1 MDKVIQNLK
10 NMEKW
15 IAANLR
21 RPAKFKTHYD
31 FMRLAVEVMNR
42 CLYLLKLGVYSTPD
56 AETANVGYAQPKAI
70 IVGHLVRLTKL
81 YEGALI
87 HISERQVELARIFF
101 RLILETTI
109 KMKYLIKAKEPTFRN
124 FILDSYRP
132 EWEMLQHLEA
142 VAKTRPLKSIEKRMT
157 QSIKSRMRKE
167 GISESEL
174 TSHKQRGIDG
184 KNFRQLCEDL
194 GDDGILYLYG
204 YRESSY
210 YVHGDWQDIQAYHL
224 AKEAD
229 RYVPSLSFNDS
240 DPRLACPL
248 TQICLDILLAYL
260 EWNKSDPHDVMTPV
274 IAKLRELNASLD
286 EAHESW
292 FGEEYQ

>member
-21 RPAKFKTHYD
+21 RPAKFETHYD

-70 IVGHLVRLTKL
+70 IVGHMVRLTKL

-101 RLILETTI
+101 RLIFETAI
-109 KMKYLIKAKEPTFRN
+109 KMEYLIKAKEPTFRN

-132 EWEMLQHLEA
+132 ELEMLQELE
-142 VAKTRPLKSIEKRMT
+142 VKGNSQLKPIEKRIT
-157 QSIKSRMRKE
+157 QSIESRTAKE

-184 KNFRQLCEDL
+184 KNFRQLCEEL

-204 YRESSY
+204 YRESSH

-224 AKEAD
+224 TKEGAH
-229 RYVPSLSFNDS
+229 YVPSLSFNDS

-260 EWNKSDPHDVMTPV
+260 EWNKSDPHGVMTPV
-274 IAKLRELNASLD
+274 IAKLRELNTSLD
-286 EAHESW
+286 EEHESW
-292 FGEEYQ
+292 LGEEYQ

>member
-15 IAANLR
+15 IASNLR
-21 RPAKFKTHYD
+21 RPAEFETHYD

-56 AETANVGYAQPKAI
+56 AETANLGYAQPKAI
-70 IVGHLVRLTKL
+70 IVGHMVRLTKL

-87 HISERQVELARIFF
+87 HISEHQVELARVFF
-101 RLILETTI
+101 YLILETAVN
-109 KMKYLIKAKEPTFRN
+109 MKYLIAAKEQTSRN
-124 FILDSYRP
+124 FIVASYRP
-132 EWEMLQHLEA
+132 ELEMLQDLEA
-142 VAKTRPLKSIEKRMT
+142 VAKTRPLKSIEQRITM
-157 QSIKSRMRKE
+157 SIKSRMGKE

-184 KNFRQLCEDL
+184 KNFRQLCEHL
-194 GDDGILYLYG
+194 GDNGMLYLYG
-204 YRESSY
+204 YREGSH

-224 AKEAD
+224 AKEGD

-248 TQICLDILLAYL
+248 TQICLDSLLAYL
-260 EWNKSDPHDVMTPV
+260 EWNKSDPHGVMLPV

-292 FGEEYQ
+292 FGEECQ

>member
-56 AETANVGYAQPKAI
+56 AETANVGYAQPEAI
-70 IVGHLVRLTKL
+70 IVGHMVRLTKL

-101 RLILETTI
+101 RLILETAI
-109 KMKYLIKAKEPTFRN
+109 KMAYLIKAKEPTFRN
-124 FILDSYRP
+124 FIFDSYRP
-132 EWEMLQHLEA
+132 ELEMLQELE
-142 VAKTRPLKSIEKRMT
+142 VKGKSRLKPIEERIT
-157 QSIKSRMRKE
+157 QSIKSRMGKE

-184 KNFRQLCEDL
+184 KKFRQLCEDL

-204 YRESSY
+204 YRESSH

-224 AKEAD
+224 TKEGD

-248 TQICLDILLAYL
+248 TRICLDILSAYL
-260 EWNKSDPHDVMTPV
+260 EWNKSDPHGVMTRV
-274 IAKLRELNASLD
+274 IAKLRELNTSLD
-286 EAHESW
+286 EGHESW
-292 FGEEYQ
+292 LGEEYE

>member
-1 MDKVIQNLK
+1 MDKVFQNLK
-10 NMEKW
+10 TMEKW

-21 RPAKFKTHYD
+21 RPAEFETHYD

-42 CLYLLKLGVYSTPD
+42 CLYLLKVGVYSTPD
-56 AETANVGYAQPKAI
+56 AETVNIGYAQPKAI

-87 HISERQVELARIFF
+87 HISECQVELARIFS
-101 RLILETTI
+101 RLILETAI
-109 KMKYLIKAKEPTFRN
+109 KMEYLIKAKEPTLRN

-132 EWEMLQHLEA
+132 EWEMLQDLEA

-157 QSIKSRMRKE
+157 QSIKSRMGKE

-174 TSHKQRGIDG
+174 TSHKQQGIDG

-194 GDDGILYLYG
+194 GDNGIQYLYG
-204 YRESSY
+204 YREGSH
-210 YVHGDWQDIQAYHL
+210 YVHGDWQDLQAYHL
-224 AKEAD
+224 TKEGD
-229 RYVPSLSFNDS
+229 RYVPSLSFTDS
-240 DPRLACPL
+240 DPRLAGPL
-248 TQICLDILLAYL
+248 TEICLDILLAYL
-260 EWNKSDPHDVMTPV
+260 EWNKSDPHGVMTPA

-292 FGEEYQ
+292 LGEECQ